1 MSMETKNTNEEAE
14 SFPSKRTNAD
24 IAEPKKVEKASE
36 EAKKIASKTLFETLG
51 VEQTGLKEFP
61 EALKTEVRKLPQYQ
75 MLKDKLSSTPPDQ
88 LVYEAFKLMK
98 RSSDVKQ
105 DDENIP
111 DDGVLIRSMKQGKL
125 ECAGRVLITSTFLN
139 DQGVKHSV
147 ANGPGHS
154 FIISEIGEDTI
165 AYTDPNNNLY
175 FTLPRIALK
184 GYEGGGTTSE
194 CRIESY
200 QPRTDE
206 VVDGMNTPF
215 THFLTLPPGEGV
227 ARQYIG
233 NVGAALN
240 GNEDFKKSNIIMDK
254 EAANAIP
261 ELEIDVLGDNP
272 ILNNFYE
279 RMEDLLATGDAQ
291 SASDKKLIVE
301 LFRSKPNKEEFS
313 SMLASIIP
321 GDLGDRLVYL
331 KNAPLQQRKGYAEKM
346 WEYLNSQNQ
355 EALDE
360 ISRTR

>member
-1 MSMETKNTNEEAE
+1 METKNTNEKAE
-14 SFPSKRTNAD
+14 ILPDEKASGVIT
-24 IAEPKKVEKASE
+24 EPKKVEKASE

-51 VEQTGLKEFP
+51 VDQTGLKEFP
-61 EALKTEVRKLPQYQ
+61 EALKTEVRRLPQYQ
-75 MLKDKLSSTPPDQ
+75 MLKEKLSNTPPDQ

-98 RSSDVKQ
+98 RSSDVKH

-154 FIISEIGEDTI
+154 FIISEIGEETI

-175 FTLPRIALK
+175 FTLPRSALK
-184 GYEGGGTTSE
+184 GYEGSGKTSE

-200 QPRTDE
+200 QPRTGE

-215 THFLTLPPGEGV
+215 THFLTMSPEEGV
-227 ARQYIG
+227 VRQYIG

-240 GNEDFKKSNIIMDK
+240 GNEDFKKSNIPVNK
-254 EAANAIP
+254 EAANAVP
-261 ELEIDVLGDNP
+261 ELEKEVLGDKP
-272 ILNNFYE
+272 VLNNFYE
-279 RMEDLLATGDAQ
+279 RMEDLLATGKAQ

-301 LFRSKPNKEEFS
+301 LFRSKSDKKEFS
-313 SMLASIIP
+313 SMLASIIL

-331 KNAPLQQRKGYAEKM
+331 KNAPLPQRKEYSERM
-346 WEYLNSQNQ
+346 WEYLNSQDQ
-355 EALDE
+355 EALDA